1 MFTTESITASN
12 KQRMLNK
19 VLLDSCSR
27 FNVLNFPR
35 SQKWNKSSCR
45 NFGTHVAVS
54 LFWDTNMVVM
64 WKHSIRD
71 PYEIRTAIGLVSKRT
86 TLHVHHAFLNISLPS
101 LHNYNVKWT
110 NFKFFWGRERQGDKF
125 YHLCLNSGAAPYLQ
139 FQPKFLSFK

>member
-1 MFTTESITASN
+1 MASN

-64 WKHSIRD
+64 
-71 PYEIRTAIGLVSKRT
+71 
-86 TLHVHHAFLNISLPS
+86 
-101 LHNYNVKWT
+101 
-110 NFKFFWGRERQGDKF
+110 
-125 YHLCLNSGAAPYLQ
+125 
-139 FQPKFLSFK
+139 